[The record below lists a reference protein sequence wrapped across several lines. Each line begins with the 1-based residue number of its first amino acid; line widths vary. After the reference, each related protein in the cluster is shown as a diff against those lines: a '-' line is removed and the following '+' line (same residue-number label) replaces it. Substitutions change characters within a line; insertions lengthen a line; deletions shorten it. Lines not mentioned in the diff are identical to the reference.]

1 MGVTDTDN
9 FHIWAENTRLLER
22 NNQEDYRNINV
33 LEKKHPYTVNF
44 SRLLE
49 LLKIMSANQDESLA
63 FRPNWLAMNLPTVTN
78 NPVISVSKI
87 TEDLKHKKDLKFN
100 YWQVNTL
107 NLDLYDALDFLLSL
121 PETPP
126 KGVIFSD
133 SLRFWIEV
141 ARFSLKIISINSYFP
156 ATKVI
161 SQDSEKTIFAGI
173 WEAIIPNRILQSFNL
188 LVKSMPYYCLSF
200 FNKDLS
206 SQEIVLTLQNNRF
219 VSQKKALHSFA

>member
-1 MGVTDTDN
+1 MGVTFLEILHSIWDTDN
-9 FHIWAENTRLLER
+9 FHLWAENTKIFER
-22 NNQEDYRNINV
+22 SYQVDIRNINI

-49 LLKIMSANQDESLA
+49 LLKIMSIKQDENLA
-63 FRPNWLAMNLPTVTN
+63 FRPNWLAMNLPTATN
-78 NPVISVSKI
+78 NPVISINKI
-87 TEDLKHKKDLKFN
+87 TDALKHEKDLEFN

-133 SLRFWIEV
+133 SLKFWTEV
-141 ARFSLKIISINSYFP
+141 ARFSLEIISINSYFP

-161 SQDSEKTIFAGI
+161 SQDSENTIFTGI

-188 LVKSMPYYCLSF
+188 LLNPFLTIVCLFS
-200 FNKDLS
+200 
-206 SQEIVLTLQNNRF
+206 IRI
-219 VSQKKALHSFA
+219 